1 MIQIN
6 TENKIIIGDI
16 KEIKSEVID
25 ILYMIYSRVREKEG
39 KEVAMGVLLD
49 MIIKVTKK
57 KGENM
62 MWEPSLVEMLGYT
75 D

>member
-39 KEVAMGVLLD
+39 KEAAMGVLLD